1 MTDLRSFNRYQRR
14 MNRFERDYIREA
26 RRSYNDARRE
36 ARDILE
42 RLGPANPNLAR
53 SLGDA
58 LSQFERILRQTAREK
73 NTTLHQI
80 ASEMAQSQFE
90 ALSRFADDV
99 PPFDQVQ
106 RSTEAD
112 QQQLTD
118 RYLQNATAWLSGLKS
133 RLEATVRELQS
144 KGEDEQA
151 IANQVTSL
159 QIAGGRASVFR
170 HGLNTLTTESE
181 RNIWNSGNALAMLFY
196 RAGESIS
203 QRGWEK
209 QAVAGIDE
217 RTTDTCLRVHGQ
229 VQPLDKPFRLTGTP
243 RFAGHIQA
251 PPFHWR
257 CRTSQALYAV
267 QMEEIGFSTDQM
279 RHAAN
284 LEIKARRETGKKVDI
299 HPAHAT
305 SRRT

>member
-1 MTDLRSFNRYQRR
+1 MTDLRPFDRYQRR
-14 MNRFERDYIREA
+14 MNRFERAYIREA
-26 RRSYNDARRE
+26 RKYYEDARRD

-42 RLGPANPNLAR
+42 RLGPDNPNLAR
-53 SLGDA
+53 SLSNV
-58 LSQFERILRQTAREK
+58 LSQFERVLAQIARERS
-73 NTTLHQI
+73 TTLHQI
-80 ASEMAQSQFE
+80 ASEMAQSQFD
-90 ALSRFADDV
+90 ALSRFVGDV
-99 PPFDQVQ
+99 PPFGQVQ
-106 RSTEAD
+106 VSTEAD

-118 RYLQNATAWLSGLKS
+118 RYLQNATAWLSSLKS
-133 RLEATVRELQS
+133 RLESIVRELQS

-159 QIAGGRASVFR
+159 QIADGRASVFR

-209 QAVAGIDE
+209 QAIAGIDE

-229 VQPLDKPFRLTGTP
+229 IQPLDKPFRLAGTP
-243 RFAGHIQA
+243 RFADHIQA

-257 CRTSQALYAV
+257 CRTSQALYVV
-267 QMEEIGFSTDQM
+267 QMEEVGFSTDQM
-279 RHAAN
+279 RHAASV
-284 LEIKARRETGKKVDI
+284 EIKARQETGKKQDI